1 MLEVHLPQEVCGLKH
16 SRMIYP
22 FDGETLGAPG
32 TGTHENGV
40 VAAGEQLVDIQVGP
54 DSDIGMD
61 VHAEVFYLLYLATHH
76 LLGKPVLRYAEH
88 QHAARFLLHFV
99 YVDGKTSRERSPAM
113 VSPAGPEPIT
123 AT

>member
-1 MLEVHLPQEVCGLKH
+1 
-16 SRMIYP
+16 MIYP

-61 VHAEVFYLLYLATHH
+61 VHAEGFLSSLSRDAPPPWEAGT
-76 LLGKPVLRYAEH
+76 PVCRTS
-88 QHAARFLLHFV
+88 ARRPVPAPFRI
-99 YVDGKTSRERSPAM
+99 YVDGKTLAGEVAGDGEILQDLNRSRPHDRGFSQE
-113 VSPAGPEPIT
+113 
-123 AT
+123 